1 METLKKSARFLNKI
15 KREKNQ
21 EFNNKT
27 CNNNISTDL
36 QTKHSFIFK
45 SC

>member
-1 METLKKSARFLNKI
+1 M
-15 KREKNQ
+15 REVCKQNQTKKNQ

-36 QTKHSFIFK
+36 QTKHSFFQELLI
-45 SC
+45 ST